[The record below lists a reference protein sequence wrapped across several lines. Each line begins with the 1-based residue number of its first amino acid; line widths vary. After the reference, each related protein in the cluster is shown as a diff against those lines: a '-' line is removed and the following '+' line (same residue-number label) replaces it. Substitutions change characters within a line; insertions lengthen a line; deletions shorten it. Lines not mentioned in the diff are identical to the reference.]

1 MKLGIVSLGCAKNL
15 YDSEMILGILKKN
28 NVEIVNNEKDADI
41 ILINTCGFIESA
53 KEEAINTIFE
63 MLELKKRYNKKIVV
77 TGCLVERYLEL
88 LKEEIPEVDLFIPI
102 HSYSEF
108 GALFANVF
116 NVQMNDSALSPT
128 MRLFSTPKHWSY
140 LRIADGCDNRCTY
153 CAIPLIR
160 KNHKSRQIED
170 ILIEAQ
176 EIANRGSKEIVLIS
190 QDTSRF
196 GRDYA
201 GKCLLPELLEKL
213 AKMEKFDFIRF
224 LYLYPD
230 EIEEELLEVVNKYEC
245 ITPYFDVPIQH
256 ASSKILKSMNRR
268 GDNKFLFNLF
278 KNIKEKIPNAILRT
292 TLIVGFPGETEEDFN
307 ELKEFIQTIK
317 FDRLG
322 VFKYSPEE
330 DTLSATYP
338 NQIDEEI
345 KEKRYLEIMKLQ
357 EKISY
362 ELSKEK
368 IGSIQKVIVEGFDS
382 NLNCYIG
389 RSYAFAP
396 DDVDG
401 LIYIKTNIEHKDGD
415 IIMVRIVSN
424 MVHDLIG
431 EEI

>member
-1 MKLGIVSLGCAKNL
+1 MKLGIISLGCAKNL

-28 NVEIVNNEKDADI
+28 NVEIVNSTKEEDV

-53 KEEAINTIFE
+53 KEEAISTIFE

-77 TGCLVERYLEL
+77 TGCLVERYLDT

-102 HSYSEF
+102 HSYHEF
-108 GALFANVF
+108 GALFSNMF
-116 NVQMNDSALSPT
+116 NVSMDDNALSPT
-128 MRLFSTPKHWSY
+128 MRLYSTPKHWSY

-160 KNHKSRQIED
+160 KNHRSRQIND
-170 ILIEAQ
+170 ILIEA
-176 EIANRGSKEIVLIS
+176 EDIARRGSKEIVLIS

-201 GKCLLPELLEKL
+201 KRCLLPELLEKL
-213 AKMEKFDFIRF
+213 ALMNKFDFIRF

-230 EIEEELLEVVNKYEC
+230 EIEDELIDMVNKYES

-256 ASSKILKSMNRR
+256 ASSKVLKDMNRR
-268 GDNKFLFNLF
+268 GNKEFLIGLF
-278 KNIKEKIPNAILRT
+278 KKIKEKIPHAILRT

-307 ELKEFIQTIK
+307 ELKEFIQEIK

-330 DTLSATYP
+330 DTLSATFD
-338 NQIDEEI
+338 NQIEEEV
-345 KEKRYLEIMKLQ
+345 KERRYQEIMKLQ

-368 IGSIQKVIVEGFDS
+368 IGTVQKVIVEGYDS
-382 NLNCYIG
+382 NLNYLTG

-401 LIYIKTNIEHKDGD
+401 LIYIKTNKEHKDGD
-415 IIMVRIVSN
+415 IINVRIVSN

>member
-1 MKLGIVSLGCAKNL
+1 MKLGIISLGCAKNL

-28 NVEIVNNEKDADI
+28 NITIVNNTKEADV

-63 MLELKKRYNKKIVV
+63 MVELKKKYNKKIVV
-77 TGCLVERYLEL
+77 TGCLVERYLET

-102 HSYSEF
+102 HSYNDF
-108 GALFANVF
+108 GSLFSSIMNVKLED
-116 NVQMNDSALSPT
+116 NALSPT
-128 MRLFSTPKHWSY
+128 MRLFSTPNHWSY

-160 KNHKSRQIED
+160 KNHRSRQIDD
-170 ILIEAQ
+170 ILIEAT

-201 GKCLLPELLEKL
+201 GRCLLPELLEKL
-213 AKMEKFDFIRF
+213 AKMNKFKFIRF

-230 EIEEELLEVVNKYEC
+230 EIEDELLDVVNKYDS

-256 ASSKILKSMNRR
+256 ASSKVLKDMNRR
-268 GDNKFLFNLF
+268 GDKEFLLNLFN
-278 KNIKEKIPNAILRT
+278 KIKTKIPNAILRT
-292 TLIVGFPGETEEDFN
+292 TLIVGFPGETEEDYN
-307 ELKEFIQTIK
+307 ELKEFIQEVK

-330 DTLSATYP
+330 DTLSATFP
-338 NQIDEEI
+338 NQIEEEI
-345 KEKRYLEIMKLQ
+345 KEKRYNELMKIQ

-362 ELSKEK
+362 NLSKEK
-368 IGSIQKVIVEGFDS
+368 IGSIQEVIIEGYD
-382 NLNCYIG
+382 LKLKAYTG

-401 LIYIKTNIEHKDGD
+401 IIYVKTNKEHQIGE
-415 IIMVRIVSN
+415 IIDVKITSN
-424 MVHDLIG
+424 LVHDLIG

>member
-1 MKLGIVSLGCAKNL
+1 MKLGIISLGCAKNL

-28 NVEIVNNEKDADI
+28 NVEIVNNTHDADI

-53 KEEAINTIFE
+53 KEEAISTIFE

-77 TGCLVERYLEL
+77 TGCLVERYLDT

-102 HSYSEF
+102 HSYHEF
-108 GALFANVF
+108 GALFSNMF
-116 NVQMNDSALSPT
+116 NVSMNDNALSPT
-128 MRLFSTPKHWSY
+128 MRLYSTPKHWSY

-160 KNHKSRQIED
+160 KNHRSRQIDD
-170 ILIEAQ
+170 ILIEAND
-176 EIANRGSKEIVLIS
+176 IATRGSKEIVLIS

-201 GKCLLPELLEKL
+201 KRCLLPELLEKL
-213 AKMEKFDFIRF
+213 ALMNKFDFIRF

-230 EIEEELLEVVNKYEC
+230 EIEDELIDMVNKYES

-256 ASSKILKSMNRR
+256 ASSKVLKDMNRR
-268 GDNKFLFNLF
+268 GNKEFLIGLF
-278 KNIKEKIPNAILRT
+278 KKIKEKIPHAILRT

-307 ELKEFIQTIK
+307 ELKEFIQEIK

-330 DTLSATYP
+330 DTLSATFD
-338 NQIDEEI
+338 NQIDEEV
-345 KEKRYLEIMKLQ
+345 KERRYQEIMKLQ

-368 IGSIQKVIVEGFDS
+368 IGTVQKVIVEGYDS
-382 NLNCYIG
+382 NLNYLTG

-401 LIYIKTNIEHKDGD
+401 LIYIKTNKEHKDGD
-415 IIMVRIVSN
+415 IINVRIVSN

>member
-1 MKLGIVSLGCAKNL
+1 MKLGIISLGCAKNL

-116 NVQMNDSALSPT
+116 NVQMNDNALSPT

-292 TLIVGFPGETEEDFN
+292 TLIVGFPGETEEEFN

-382 NLNCYIG
+382 NLNCYTG

>member
-28 NVEIVNNEKDADI
+28 NVEIVNNTKEADV

-53 KEEAINTIFE
+53 KEEAISTIFE
-63 MLELKKRYNKKIVV
+63 MLELKKKYNKKVVV
-77 TGCLVERYLEL
+77 TGCLVERYLET

-102 HSYSEF
+102 KSYSEF
-108 GALFANVF
+108 GAVFSTVF
-116 NVQMNDSALSPT
+116 NIKMDDNALSPT

-160 KNHKSRQIED
+160 KNHRSRRIDD
-170 ILIEAQ
+170 ILIEAEQ
-176 EIANRGSKEIVLIS
+176 IASRGSKEIVLIS

-213 AKMEKFDFIRF
+213 AQMNKFDFIRF

-230 EIEEELLEVVNKYEC
+230 EIEDELLEVVNKYES

-256 ASSKILKSMNRR
+256 ASSKILQSMNRR
-268 GDNKFLFNLF
+268 GDKEFLLNLF
-278 KNIKEKIPNAILRT
+278 RRIKNKIPKAILRT

-307 ELKEFIQTIK
+307 ELKEFIQTVR

-330 DTLSATYP
+330 DTLSATFS
-338 NQIDEEI
+338 NQVDEEL
-345 KEKRYLEIMKLQ
+345 KEKRYLEIMKIQ
-357 EKISY
+357 ERISY

-368 IGSIQKVIVEGFDS
+368 IGTIQKVIVEGYDS
-382 NLNCYIG
+382 NLNYLTG

-401 LIYIKTNIEHKDGD
+401 LIYIKTNKKHKDGE
-415 IIMVRIVSN
+415 IINVHITSN
-424 MVHDLIG
+424 MIHDLIG

>member
-1 MKLGIVSLGCAKNL
+1 MKIGIISLGCAKNL

-28 NVEIVNNEKDADI
+28 NVEIVNNTHDADI

-53 KEEAINTIFE
+53 KEEAISTIFE

-77 TGCLVERYLEL
+77 TGCLVERYLDT

-102 HSYSEF
+102 HSYHEF
-108 GALFANVF
+108 GALFSNMF
-116 NVQMNDSALSPT
+116 NVSMDDNALSPT
-128 MRLFSTPKHWSY
+128 MRLYSTPKHWSY

-160 KNHKSRQIED
+160 KNHRSRQIDD
-170 ILIEAQ
+170 ILIEAND
-176 EIANRGSKEIVLIS
+176 IATRGSKEIVLIS

-201 GKCLLPELLEKL
+201 KRCLLPELLEKL
-213 AKMEKFDFIRF
+213 ALMNKFDFIRF

-230 EIEEELLEVVNKYEC
+230 EIEDELIDMVNKYES

-256 ASSKILKSMNRR
+256 ASSKVLKDMNRR
-268 GDNKFLFNLF
+268 GNKEFLIGLF
-278 KNIKEKIPNAILRT
+278 KKIKEKIPHAILRT

-307 ELKEFIQTIK
+307 ELKEFIQEIK

-330 DTLSATYP
+330 DTLSATFE
-338 NQIDEEI
+338 NQIEEEV
-345 KEKRYLEIMKLQ
+345 KERRYQEIMKLQ

-368 IGSIQKVIVEGFDS
+368 IGTVQKVIVEGYDS
-382 NLNCYIG
+382 NLNYLTG

-401 LIYIKTNIEHKDGD
+401 LIYIKTNKEHKDGD
-415 IIMVRIVSN
+415 IINVRIVSN

>member
-1 MKLGIVSLGCAKNL
+1 MKLGIISLGCAKNL

-28 NVEIVNNEKDADI
+28 NVEIVNNTKEADI

-53 KEEAINTIFE
+53 KEEAISTIFE

-77 TGCLVERYLEL
+77 TGCLVERYLET

-102 HSYSEF
+102 HSYHEF
-108 GALFANVF
+108 GSLFSNLF
-116 NVQMNDSALSPT
+116 NIKMEDNALSPT
-128 MRLFSTPKHWSY
+128 MRLYSTPKHWSY

-160 KNHKSRQIED
+160 KNHRSRQIDD
-170 ILIEAQ
+170 ILLEA
-176 EIANRGSKEIVLIS
+176 EDIANRGSKEIVLIS
-190 QDTSRF
+190 QDTTRF

-213 AKMEKFDFIRF
+213 AKMNKFNFIRF

-230 EIEEELLEVVNKYEC
+230 EIEDELLNVVNKYEC

-256 ASSKILKSMNRR
+256 ASSKVLKDMNRR
-268 GDNKFLFNLF
+268 GNKEFLINLF
-278 KNIKEKIPNAILRT
+278 KKIKTKIPNAILRT
-292 TLIVGFPGETEEDFN
+292 TLIVGFPGETEQGFI
-307 ELKEFIQTIK
+307 ELKEFIQEIK

-330 DTLSATYP
+330 DTLSATFD

-345 KEKRYLEIMKLQ
+345 KEKRYQEIMKIQ

-368 IGSIQKVIVEGFDS
+368 IGQIQEVIVEGYDS
-382 NLNCYIG
+382 NLNYLTG

-401 LIYIKTNIEHKDGD
+401 LIYIKTNKKHQDGD
-415 IIMVRIVSN
+415 IIKVKIVNN
-424 MVHDLIG
+424 MIHDLIG

>member
-1 MKLGIVSLGCAKNL
+1 MKLGIISLGCAKNL

-28 NVEIVNNEKDADI
+28 SIEIVNNEKEADI

-63 MLELKKRYNKKIVV
+63 MVELKKRYNKKIVV
-77 TGCLVERYLEL
+77 TGCLVERYLDT
-88 LKEEIPEVDLFIPI
+88 LKKEIEEVDLFIPI

-108 GALFANVF
+108 GALFSNMF
-116 NVQMNDSALSPT
+116 NVKFDDNALSPT

-160 KNHKSRQIED
+160 KNHRSRTIED
-170 ILIEAQ
+170 ILVEA
-176 EIANRGSKEIVLIS
+176 EVIANRGSKEIVLIS

-196 GRDYA
+196 GRDYS
-201 GKCLLPELLEKL
+201 GRCLLPELLEKL
-213 AKMEKFDFIRF
+213 AQMKKFEFIRF

-230 EIEEELLEVVNKYEC
+230 EIEDDLLDVVNKYEE
-245 ITPYFDVPIQH
+245 ITPYFDIPIQH
-256 ASSKILKSMNRR
+256 ASSKILKAMNRR
-268 GDNKFLFNLF
+268 GNKEFLITLF
-278 KNIKEKIPNAILRT
+278 KKIREKVPNCILRT
-292 TLIVGFPGETEEDFN
+292 TLIVGFPGESEEDFN
-307 ELKEFIQTIK
+307 ELKEFIQEIK

-330 DTLSATYP
+330 DTPSATYP

-345 KEKRYLEIMKLQ
+345 KEQRYQEIMKIQ

-362 ELSKEK
+362 ELSKNK
-368 IGSIQKVIVEGFDS
+368 IGSIQKVIVEGYDK
-382 NLNCYIG
+382 NLNCLTG

-401 LIYIKTNIEHKDGD
+401 IIYFKSEDKLNEGD
-415 IIMVRIVSN
+415 IVNVLIENYFI
-424 MVHDLIG
+424 HDLLG
-431 EEI
+431 RKM

>member
-1 MKLGIVSLGCAKNL
+1 MKLGIISLGCAKNL

-28 NVEIVNNEKDADI
+28 NVEIVNNTKDADI

-53 KEEAINTIFE
+53 KEETINTIFE
-63 MLELKKRYNKKIVV
+63 IVELKKKYNKKVVV
-77 TGCLVERYLEL
+77 TGCLVERYLET

-102 HSYSEF
+102 HSYKDFGSLFSE
-108 GALFANVF
+108 VF
-116 NVQMNDSALSPT
+116 NVKMDDNALSPT
-128 MRLFSTPKHWSY
+128 LRLYSTPAHWSY

-160 KNHKSRQIED
+160 KNHRSRQIED
-170 ILIEAQ
+170 ILLEA
-176 EIANRGSKEIVLIS
+176 EDIARRGSKEIVLIS

-201 GKCLLPELLEKL
+201 GRCLLPELLEKL
-213 AKMEKFDFIRF
+213 AQMNKFDFIRI

-230 EIEEELLEVVNKYEC
+230 EIEEELLDVVNKYDC

-256 ASSKILKSMNRR
+256 ASSKVLKDMNRR
-268 GDNKFLFNLF
+268 GNKEFLYNLF
-278 KNIKEKIPNAILRT
+278 RNIKKKIPNAILRT
-292 TLIVGFPGETEEDFN
+292 TLIVGFPNETEDDFN
-307 ELKEFIQTIK
+307 ELKEFIQEIK

-330 DTLSATYP
+330 DTLSATFDG
-338 NQIDEEI
+338 QVEEEI
-345 KEKRYLEIMKLQ
+345 KERRYQEIMKLQ

-368 IGSIQKVIVEGFDS
+368 IGQVQKVIVEGYDS
-382 NLNCYIG
+382 NLKYLTG

-401 LIYIKTNIEHKDGD
+401 LIYIKTNKEHKDGE
-415 IIMVRIVSN
+415 IINVKIVGN
-424 MVHDLIG
+424 MIHDLIG

>member
-1 MKLGIVSLGCAKNL
+1 MKLGIISLGCAKNL

-28 NVEIVNNEKDADI
+28 NVEIVNNTKEADV

-63 MLELKKRYNKKIVV
+63 MLELKKKYNKKIVV
-77 TGCLVERYLEL
+77 TGCLVERYFET
-88 LKEEIPEVDLFIPI
+88 LKQEIPEVDLFIPI
-102 HSYSEF
+102 RSYNEF
-108 GALFANVF
+108 GALFSSTLDVK
-116 NVQMNDSALSPT
+116 VDDKALSPT
-128 MRLFSTPKHWSY
+128 MRLYSTPSHWSY

-160 KNHKSRQIED
+160 KNHRSRQIDD
-170 ILIEAQ
+170 ILVEAN

-201 GKCLLPELLEKL
+201 GRCLLPELLEKL
-213 AKMEKFDFIRF
+213 AKMNKFKFIRF

-230 EIEEELLEVVNKYEC
+230 EIEDELLDVVNKYEC

-256 ASSKILKSMNRR
+256 ASSKVLKDMNRR
-268 GDNKFLFNLF
+268 GDKEFLLNLFN
-278 KNIKEKIPNAILRT
+278 KIKTRIPNAILRT
-292 TLIVGFPGETEEDFN
+292 TLIVGFPGETEEDYN
-307 ELKEFIQTIK
+307 ELKEFIQEVK

-338 NQIDEEI
+338 NQVDEDI
-345 KEKRYLEIMKLQ
+345 KEKRYSELMRIQ

-362 ELSKEK
+362 NLSKEK
-368 IGSIQKVIVEGFDS
+368 IGSIQEVMIEGYDS
-382 NLNCYIG
+382 KLKSYTG

-401 LIYIKTNIEHKDGD
+401 IIYIKTNKNHEIGE
-415 IIMVRIVSN
+415 IINVKITN
-424 MVHDLIG
+424 NLVHDLIG